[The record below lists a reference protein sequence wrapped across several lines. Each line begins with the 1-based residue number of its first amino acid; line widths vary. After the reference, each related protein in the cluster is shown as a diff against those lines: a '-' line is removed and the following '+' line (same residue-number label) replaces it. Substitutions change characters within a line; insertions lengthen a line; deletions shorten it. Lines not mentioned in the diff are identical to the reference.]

1 MRIQAGIRAGGR
13 ALGEADRLIRKR
25 KIDTVILGVLLALL
39 PSLVRGVFSFAA
51 HEGLLRAWI
60 TFLRSFSEH
69 SPELLSLL
77 EETVYLPGVESLAA
91 WLVSLCLSLFLTPLL
106 LSSLSLL
113 YTGASGEKPLG
124 LLRTALR
131 NAKSLVL
138 VALLTALAA
147 YMVNML
153 PSMLVGLISAVTG
166 FLSLFPF
173 LSGLMSWLNL
183 LLIVIIFFLA
193 DLLVTVLFA
202 FVYIAVACEGASG
215 IRALARSF
223 SLVREMQR
231 IAVWPFLLLSLAR
244 YAALALLVILYAAL
258 DHGIDVIWLYAACI
272 AVNAAFAIPR
282 TALSAALYLGNQ
294 TGRTGAVPPLSHLKR
309 ANVDE

>member
-1 MRIQAGIRAGGR
+1 MRMQAGIRAGGR
-13 ALGEADRLIRKR
+13 ALGEAGRLIRKR

-60 TFLRSFSEH
+60 TLLRGFSEH
-69 SPELLSLL
+69 SLLPLL
-77 EETVYLPGVESLAA
+77 EETVYFPGAENLAA

-113 YTGASGEKPLG
+113 YTGVSGEKPLG

-131 NAKSLVL
+131 NAKGLVL

-166 FLSLFPF
+166 LLSLFPF
-173 LSGLMSWLNL
+173 LSGLMNWLNL
-183 LLIVIIFFLA
+183 LLIAIIFFLA

-223 SLVREMQR
+223 SLAREMQR

-244 YAALALLVILYAAL
+244 YALLALLVILYAAL
-258 DHGIDVIWLYAACI
+258 PHGVDVIWLYAACI